1 MKKWLAAA
9 LAMCMTASLCAC
21 GNDSAAST
29 TAGGTDTAKTT
40 AAEGAQASGSGSTAF
55 PEHDINGWVMWG
67 AGGGTDNIVRPLCT
81 YTEKIL
87 GKSIV
92 VNNKTGATGA
102 VATQFVHDQ
111 AADGYSLLLG
121 AENPALYKILGISEL
136 TYDNFDP
143 VLLIG
148 NEELSLV
155 VAPDSPYET
164 VTDLVNAAKADPES
178 VIMATTGDGGSQW
191 EAAAFIKAV
200 TGAEFTQLPFDG
212 DASALTAVMGG
223 NAHFTTIKSTQAI
236 EANRA
241 GTIKILATLTK
252 EPVEALEGSKPITE
266 EYPGFEEYLP
276 FGPFYGVWVK
286 EGTPEEVTKALSDA
300 FQEGFE
306 NSDFQ
311 ELLTSMNINP
321 LGLTGEEANTY
332 IAQWQKSAATA
343 LYRAG
348 VIEKSPEELGIQ

>member
-1 MKKWLAAA
+1 MMKKWLAAA
-9 LAMCMTASLCAC
+9 LALCMTASLCAC
-21 GNDSAAST
+21 GNNPAAST
-29 TAGGTDTAKTT
+29 AAGTGEATQ
-40 AAEGAQASGSGSTAF
+40 AEGGASGSTGF

-67 AGGGTDNIVRPLCT
+67 AGGGTDNIVRPLCA
-81 YTEKIL
+81 YTEKLL

-111 AADGYSLLLG
+111 TADGYSLLLG

-136 TYDNFDP
+136 TYDNFDT

-164 VTDLVNAAKADPES
+164 VTDLVNAAKEDPES
-178 VIMATTGDGGSQW
+178 VVMATTGDGGSQW

-241 GTIKILATLTK
+241 GTIRILATLTK
-252 EPVEALEGSKPITE
+252 EPVAALEGTKPITE
-266 EYPGFEEYLP
+266 EFPGFEEYLP

-286 EGTPEEVTKALSDA
+286 EGTPEEVTKSLSDA

-306 NSDFQ
+306 NPEFQ
-311 ELLTSMNINP
+311 ELLASMNINP
-321 LGLTGEEANTY
+321 LGLMGEEADAY

-343 LYRAG
+343 LYKAG
-348 VIEKSPEELGIQ
+348 VIEQSPEELGIQ